1 MTGVSVVANPSFTPP
16 RMEVTCTVVPG
27 DVMKTAVL
35 NRIVGGVSTA
45 TLVQPAAGFDT
56 QVVYDYLAPYGVPVS
71 YEFITDYLNPAIGS
85 AVWDETWANLSA
97 WTNDSGGA
105 PDSTWAVSAG
115 KLVWTAADGIN
126 QWEITRTIT
135 PGSYHV
141 TVASMVVAS
150 AGGGTTTASL
160 QFTSAT
166 PLAQFDPRN
175 ILQLSVNSG
184 GTITVTAAYQNGGAS
199 VTTVT
204 SISAASPISIDFLG
218 TSISI
223 SGTGGTWT
231 SQAYTTTDIKSAHI
245 YAQSSTVGST
255 FTVGE
260 IKVSNYTTTL
270 IHLDATSTPATL
282 SPSKAWLIHPG
293 QPSLSVPISST
304 DRSAVAVQN
313 LGTITQ
319 ASASTLHQI
328 LGQSLPIETHSG
340 PRYGNTQ
347 QIALKARTAAHE
359 AALNGILADSTPLLF
374 RFPAAFD
381 AGFDEG
387 FYSFGQVQRSRI
399 AQRYGAELRQFVAD
413 ITKVQQPTLTVQ
425 NTGWSWAAL
434 AAAFPTWQAVAAAYA
449 TWADVLTNNRKP
461 GY

>member
-1 MTGVSVVANPSFTPP
+1 MTGVTVVANPSFTPP

-35 NRIVGGVSTA
+35 NRIVNGVSTA

-71 YEFITDYLNPAIGS
+71 YEFITDYLNPVGTTL
-85 AVWDETWANLSA
+85 WDETWANLSA
-97 WTNDSGGA
+97 WTSNGGVVDS
-105 PDSTWAVSAG
+105 SWAVSGG
-115 KLVWTAADGIN
+115 KLVWTQNSFGSHN
-126 QWEITRTIT
+126 LQRTIT
-135 PGSYHV
+135 PGSYHI
-141 TVASMVVAS
+141 TIASMVIVN
-150 AGGGTTTASL
+150 AGGSSTTATVS
-160 QFTSAT
+160 FTPAT
-166 PLAQFDPRN
+166 QLPFGTRA

-184 GTITVTAAYQNGGAS
+184 GTLTITAAYPNGGPS

-204 SISAASPISIDFLG
+204 SISAASAIAIDFLG
-218 TSISI
+218 TSISVT
-223 SGTGGTWT
+223 GTGGSWT
-231 SQAYTTTDIKSAHI
+231 SQAYTTTDIQNISFDVN
-245 YAQSSTVGST
+245 SGTGST

-260 IKVSNYTTTL
+260 IKVSNYPPAP
-270 IHLDATSTPATL
+270 IHLDVTSAPVTL

-304 DRSAVAVQN
+304 DRSAIAVQN
-313 LGTITQ
+313 LATITQ

-387 FYSFGQVQRSRI
+387 FYSFGPVQRSRI

-434 AAAFPTWQAVAAAYA
+434 AAAFPTWQAVAAAYN